1 MGDVFRLQLTFVS
14 LGLILLAAP
23 DGPDLAQPLSA
34 SGLAPI
40 VSSRPPSA
48 LRHVEAILKL
58 EELTDTNAEQLLLRQ
73 GDKAVVV
80 AYSSKEAS
88 PTQTA
93 QLELIARD
101 SHNYTGAIKFYRLDQ
116 ARYPKT
122 WRDISQNTAWTQ
134 GPVFM
139 LVNNK
144 PLMIGTVKDLKGG
157 VEESVHSISS
167 DRLRA
172 EIARF
177 LKIWPPVY
185 HVTGADVNRL
195 VLQPGLPTFLMA
207 YRNRGPQ
214 NVTTQF
220 QRFAYES
227 QLYSGRV
234 NFVLVDLDQG
244 DISPQLGFHLP
255 KQDDPYYVVYKPAG
269 KVGLL
274 INNPLMSEA
283 LMEDAIRSYFGPG
296 HEPARVIP

>member
-1 MGDVFRLQLTFVS
+1 M
-14 LGLILLAAP
+14 
-23 DGPDLAQPLSA
+23 
-34 SGLAPI
+34 SGLNSVRFSLVILAGALVPFGGH
-40 VSSRPPSA
+40 SA
-48 LRHVEAILKL
+48 LASSQNLPASSHARPSLRTVEAILKL
-58 EELTDTNAEQLLLRQ
+58 EELTDANAEQLLLKQ

-80 AYSSKEAS
+80 AYSSKESS
-88 PTQTA
+88 PAQNA

-116 ARYPKT
+116 ARYPRT
-122 WRDISQNTAWTQ
+122 WSDISQNVAWNR
-134 GPVFM
+134 GPYFL
-139 LVNNK
+139 LVNNN
-144 PLMIGTVKDLKGG
+144 PLMIGTVKDLSGAG
-157 VEESVHSISS
+157 EVAVHSISS

-177 LKIWPPVY
+177 LKIRPPVY
-185 HVTGADVNRL
+185 HVTVDDVDRL
-195 VLQPGLPTFLMA
+195 VLQPGLPTFIMA

-227 QLYSGRV
+227 QLYAGRV
-234 NFVLVDLDQG
+234 NFVLVDLDQS
-244 DISPQLGFHLP
+244 DLSSRLGFNLP
-255 KQDDPYYVVYKPAG
+255 RQDDPYYVVYKPNG

-274 INNPLMSEA
+274 INNPLLSEA

>member
-1 MGDVFRLQLTFVS
+1 MSHFKHVTM
-14 LGLILLAAP
+14 GLIVLATAMLAGCGQAATGSNPNQTTSSQSAP
-23 DGPDLAQPLSA
+23 LKNVD
-34 SGLAPI
+34 
-40 VSSRPPSA
+40 
-48 LRHVEAILKL
+48 AILKL
-58 EELTDTNAEQLLLRQ
+58 EELTDSNAEQLLLKQ

-80 AYSSKEAS
+80 AYSSKENS
-88 PTQTA
+88 LVQKE

-116 ARYPKT
+116 AKYPKT
-122 WRDISQNTAWTQ
+122 WSDISHNTPWGH
-134 GPVFM
+134 GPYFL
-139 LVNNK
+139 LVNNN

-157 VEESVHSISS
+157 VEEAVHSISS

-172 EIARF
+172 EITRF
-177 LKIWPPVY
+177 LKIRPPVY
-185 HVTGADVNRL
+185 HVTVGDVDRL
-195 VLQPGLPTFLMA
+195 VIQPGLPTFIMA

-227 QLYSGRV
+227 QLYAGRV

-244 DISPQLGFHLP
+244 DISTKLGFTLP
-255 KQDDPYYVVYKPAG
+255 KQDDPYYVVYNPNG

-274 INNPLMSEA
+274 INNPLMSES

-296 HEPARVIP
+296 HEPAKVIP